1 MDLRTFV
8 ETYRRF
14 RLVPAACLL
23 ITLLGVFFYHQK
35 YDTATAQATLS
46 VLDPLTARPGVYSD
60 AQITFDSVIK
70 SRRLAE
76 QVGARLHR
84 TPDDIAGHLS
94 VTIVPT
100 LASINPSP
108 VYAVRG
114 SDRNPSHALQLAN
127 VAAAEGRALYVQ
139 LNRPDPGA
147 SILAMQPQV
156 DQAQAQLTKA
166 KDTLNAFTG
175 ANNAHDLSTRLAR
188 QRDIVTSFQLQIHQV
203 NADLAAV
210 GGTNSGT
217 HQALA
222 RRAASLAASM
232 SAEQLEL
239 NRLVNLQTQFDDLSA
254 KVAAAYQ
261 HVTQVQQLQQNLA
274 DGAQSLPL
282 TSDVKLVDE
291 ARLQSK
297 ALFAMLTYAMAVLLG
312 LTAGASAIYL
322 LGLFAQQM
330 ETPGRVAEAFGAP
343 VLVRVPA
350 VTT

>member
-8 ETYRRF
+8 ETFRRF
-14 RLVPAACLL
+14 GIVPVACLIL
-23 ITLLGVFFYHQK
+23 TLLGVFFYHHK
-35 YDTATAQATLS
+35 FDTETAQATVS

-70 SRRLAE
+70 SRRLAA

-84 TPDDIAGHLS
+84 TTDDIAGHLS

-114 SDRNPSHALQLAN
+114 SDRNPGRALQLAN

-139 LNRPDPGA
+139 LNRPDPEA
-147 SILAMQPQV
+147 SLLAMQPQV
-156 DQAQAQLTKA
+156 DQAQKQLTMA
-166 KDTLNAFTG
+166 KDALTTFSG
-175 ANNAHDLSTRLAR
+175 ANNAHDLSTRLSR

-210 GGTNSGT
+210 GYTNAGTRL
-217 HQALA
+217 ALQ
-222 RRAASLAASM
+222 RKAASLAASM
-232 SAEQLEL
+232 ASEQLEL
-239 NRLVNLQTQFDDLSA
+239 NRLTDLQSQYDDLSA

-282 TSDVKLVDE
+282 TADVKLVDE

-297 ALFAMLTYAMAVLLG
+297 ALFNMLTYAMAVLFG
-312 LTAGASAIYL
+312 LMAGASVIYL
-322 LGLFAQQM
+322 LALFAQQT
-330 ETPGRVAEAFGAP
+330 ETPDRVARAFGAP
-343 VLVRVPA
+343 VLVRIPPVSP
-350 VTT
+350 